1 MQPIPLKLFTALVSS
16 GLLILTGCS
25 TLSFMG
31 LGASN
36 TSRAQFLD
44 EVWVAPEMRGRAA
57 SDRFTTVYVA
67 PVSVARLKAQD
78 WWRSQ
83 GAKTKSEIQV
93 DAIRLGLYLNDALE
107 NAIRAQ
113 PGARLRLVNL
123 PGPGT
128 LIVETAITELVPAK
142 AFWNSAAS
150 AAGFVVPGAG
160 LLGMAGKG
168 AITIEGRL
176 RDGGTG
182 AVLATFR
189 DRETDQA
196 ALLNLASY
204 TWYHG
209 SQRNIDE
216 FAGKTAEVLNA
227 PADRVVKNSLPLKLT
242 AF

>member
-1 MQPIPLKLFTALVSS
+1 MQLSPTILPATLASLS
-16 GLLILTGCS
+16 LIVFTGCS
-25 TLSFMG
+25 TLMG
-31 LGASN
+31 PGASN

-44 EVWVAPEMRGRAA
+44 EVWVAPSVRGRAA
-57 SDRFTTVYVA
+57 SDLFTSVYVA
-67 PVSVARLKAQD
+67 PVSVEHLKAQN

-83 GAKTKSEIQV
+83 GAKKQGEIQV

-107 NAIRAQ
+107 NAVRAQ
-113 PGARLRLVNL
+113 PGGGLRLVNL

-142 AFWNSAAS
+142 AFWNSAAT

-160 LLGMAGKG
+160 FLGMAGRG

-196 ALLNLASY
+196 ALLNFASY

-209 SQRNIDE
+209 SQRNIDD
-216 FAGKTAEVLNA
+216 FARKTAEVLNA
-227 PADRVVKNSLPLKLT
+227 PADRVVKSSLPIKLT

>member
-1 MQPIPLKLFTALVSS
+1 MQPIPKKITTTLATL
-16 GLLILTGCS
+16 GLLVLTGCS
-25 TLSFMG
+25 TLNFMG
-31 LGASN
+31 PGASN

-44 EVWVAPEMRGRAA
+44 EVWVAPSVRGRAA
-57 SDRFTTVYVA
+57 SDLFTSVYVA
-67 PVSVARLKAQD
+67 PVSVERLKAQD

-83 GAKTKSEIQV
+83 GAKTQSEIQV

-107 NAIRAQ
+107 NAVRAQ
-113 PGARLRLVNL
+113 PGTRLRLVNL

-142 AFWNSAAS
+142 AFWNTAAS

-227 PADRVVKNSLPLKLT
+227 PADRVVKSSLPIKLT

>member
-1 MQPIPLKLFTALVSS
+1 MRPTLLTAILS
-16 GLLILTGCS
+16 LLTLTSCS
-25 TLSFMG
+25 TLTGSRG
-31 LGASN
+31 TN

-44 EVWVAPEMRGRAA
+44 EVWVTPEMRGRAA
-57 SDRFTTVYVA
+57 SESFRTVSVA
-67 PVSVARLKAQD
+67 PVSTTRLKAQD
-78 WWRSQ
+78 WWQSQ
-83 GAKTKSEIQV
+83 NARTQSQIQV
-93 DAIRLGLYLNDALE
+93 DALRLGLYLNDALE
-107 NAIRAQ
+107 NALRNHPEAK
-113 PGARLRLVNL
+113 LRLVNL

-142 AFWNSAAS
+142 AFWNSAAT

-160 LLGMAGKG
+160 FLGMAGKG

-176 RDGGTG
+176 RDGGSG

-216 FAGKTAEVLNA
+216 FASKTAEVLNA
-227 PADRVVKNSLPLKLT
+227 PADRVVKSSLPIKLT